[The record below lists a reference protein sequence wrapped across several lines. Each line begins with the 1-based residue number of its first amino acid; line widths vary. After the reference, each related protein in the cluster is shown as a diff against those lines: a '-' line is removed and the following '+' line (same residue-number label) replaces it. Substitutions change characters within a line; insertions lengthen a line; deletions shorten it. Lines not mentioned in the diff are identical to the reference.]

1 MNDNLLD
8 AAINYAKSDPSDPF
22 ALARAKA
29 HIRSGVASYSD
40 KNGQSAFYSAEEH
53 TETRRIEFPNGRVLE
68 WQATIYR
75 NVVRP

>member
-1 MNDNLLD
+1 MNDNLLN

-40 KNGQSAFYSAEEH
+40 KNGQSAFYSAEGY
-53 TETRRIEFPNGRVLE
+53 TEARRIELPNGRVLE
-68 WQATIYR
+68 GQVTIYR
-75 NVVRP
+75 NVIRP